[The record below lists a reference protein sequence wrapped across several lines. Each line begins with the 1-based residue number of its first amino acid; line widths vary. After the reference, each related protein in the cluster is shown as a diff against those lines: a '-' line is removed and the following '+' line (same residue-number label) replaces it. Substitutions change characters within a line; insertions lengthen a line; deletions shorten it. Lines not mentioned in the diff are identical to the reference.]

1 MQVRELIAQ
10 NLERIVRR
18 ITKEP
23 VEVQVSISE
32 KSENGDYYTNVA
44 LKLASI
50 LKQKPLDIA
59 YKIKSEL
66 EKGIMGIKGATSI
79 TGDLSSTVDRIEA
92 VNPGFINFFLSEQY
106 LQETLEHINK
116 EGGKF
121 GRSEKLKAQKV
132 MIEFTDPNP
141 FKEFHIGH
149 LYSNLVGESLSRL
162 YESCGATVWRVCYQG
177 DVGLHVAKAIYGM
190 KKLSDQ
196 MPDDSSPLSIR
207 AQFMGRAYA
216 LGSRDYES
224 NKTVKQEIDDLNK
237 KIYEQDSS
245 VRDLYKKG
253 REWSLEYFDSIY
265 KRLGTNFKR
274 FYFESEVG
282 EEGARIVREFL
293 KKGVAQPPAQR
304 ASGPGGKGSAPEE
317 VFEESEGAIIFP
329 GKKYGLHNRVFI
341 NSAGIPTYEAK
352 DLGLAPTK
360 YKDFPYDQ
368 SIIITAHEQ
377 TEYFKVVLK
386 ALEHTNP
393 ELAKKTMHIPHGV
406 VRLPGRKISSRA
418 GEVITG
424 EWLMDEAV
432 ARILREYPEMASPER
447 SRRDEDTAEKVGLAA
462 IKYALLRGTI
472 GRDIEFNFEESI
484 SLTGASGPYL
494 QYTYVRTRS
503 VIEKN
508 HEARIMNHGKHAEN
522 WELGIGNL
530 KLEIEELNVLRQ
542 LVHFEETVD
551 EAQDRLSPNLVAEY
565 LFDLASKFNLFYQ
578 KHRIVG
584 NSFRLEL
591 TRAVGQTIKNGLV
604 LLGIETVRKM

>member
-1 MQVRELIAQ
+1 MEARELITN
-10 NLERIVRR
+10 NLLLVVRKLSKAGVDVR
-18 ITKEP
+18 
-23 VEVQVSISE
+23 VSISE
-32 KSENGDYYTNVA
+32 RLENGDYFTNVA
-44 LKLASI
+44 LRLASI
-50 LKQKPLDIA
+50 LKRKPLDIA
-59 YKIKSEL
+59 YEIKTEF
-66 EKGIMGIKGATSI
+66 EKLVSPSSQPPPIKGE
-79 TGDLSSTVDRIEA
+79 GDQSSVIDRVEVA
-92 VNPGFINFFLSEQY
+92 PPGFVNFFLSRQY
-106 LQETLEHINK
+106 LADTIDKIREK
-116 EGGKF
+116 GSKF
-121 GRSEKLKAQKV
+121 GNSDVLKNQKV
-132 MIEFTDPNP
+132 MVEFTDPNP

-149 LYSNLVGESLSRL
+149 LYSNLVGESISRL
-162 YESCGATVWRVCYQG
+162 FESQRATVWRGCYQG

-190 KKLSDQ
+190 RKLADQ
-196 MPDDSSPLSIR
+196 MPDDNAPLSVR
-207 AQFMGRAYA
+207 AQFMGRAYT
-216 LGSRDYES
+216 LGSRDYDS
-224 NKTVKQEIDDLNK
+224 NENIKKEIDELNK
-237 KIYEQDSS
+237 KIYDQDSS
-245 VRDLYKKG
+245 IRELYKKG
-253 REWSLEYFDSIY
+253 RVWSLEYFDSIY

-282 EEGARIVREFL
+282 EEGARIVREFS
-293 KKGVAQPPAQR
+293 KK
-304 ASGPGGKGSAPEE
+304 K
-317 VFEESEGAIIFP
+317 VFEKSEGAIIFP

-341 NSAGIPTYEAK
+341 NSQGIPTYEAK

-386 ALEHTNP
+386 ALEQTNP
-393 ELAKKTMHIPHGV
+393 ELAKKNMHIPHGV